1 MLLLLLLLWRRWRRR
16 LMALMVVLMM
26 LMLLLLRRPQ
36 YRHQVVKLLLQLRG
50 PRGRRPLGH
59 ALARRHHLV
68 ALFAQAVAAVAFAS
82 LRPQDAPTLGARA
95 VGARAAIARG
105 DAAD

>member
-1 MLLLLLLLWRRWRRR
+1 MG
-16 LMALMVVLMM
+16 LMVLMM

-36 YRHQVVKLLLQLRG
+36 YRHQVIELLLQLRG
-50 PRGRRPLGH
+50 SRGRRPLGH

-68 ALFAQAVAAVAFAS
+68 AVFAQAVAAVAFAS
-82 LRPQDAPTLGARA
+82 VRPQDAPTLGARA
-95 VGARAAIARG
+95 VGARAAVARW